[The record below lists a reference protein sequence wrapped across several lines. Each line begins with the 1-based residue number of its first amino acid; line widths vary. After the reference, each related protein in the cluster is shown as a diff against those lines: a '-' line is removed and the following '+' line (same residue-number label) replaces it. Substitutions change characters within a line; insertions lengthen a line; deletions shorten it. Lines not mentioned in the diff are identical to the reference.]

1 MIVVAGHIDIDPK
14 NVERVESIAR
24 TMMAETRREAGCRV
38 YDISVSLETP
48 GRLHLYE
55 EWDDLA
61 SLEAHFETP
70 HMQVWRQGIAD
81 LTVLKRQ
88 VARMEAGEPTPL

>member
-1 MIVVAGHIDIDPK
+1 MIIVAGHIDIDPK
-14 NVERVESIAR
+14 NEAKVESIAR

-38 YDISVSLETP
+38 YEIMRSLETP

-55 EWDDLA
+55 EWDSLEA
-61 SLEAHFETP
+61 LEAHFGTP

-81 LTVLKRQ
+81 LTVLDRK
-88 VARMEAGEPTPL
+88 VARMEAGEPTAL